1 MNIVERFS
9 NHLIQVEYPT
19 KQEHWNIA
27 GILKNKSNQHLKF
40 DVRGMSRL
48 PEGLLSKRGYT
59 ATKADKMVFETD
71 KEWIILDI
79 PEIHKYLKRRKKRV
93 IYLDNLI
100 EELEWSMYLPK

>member
-79 PEIHKYLKRRKKRV
+79 PEIDATIAATAAIARG
-93 IYLDNLI
+93 IPNPNGTI
-100 EELEWSMYLPK
+100 PNP